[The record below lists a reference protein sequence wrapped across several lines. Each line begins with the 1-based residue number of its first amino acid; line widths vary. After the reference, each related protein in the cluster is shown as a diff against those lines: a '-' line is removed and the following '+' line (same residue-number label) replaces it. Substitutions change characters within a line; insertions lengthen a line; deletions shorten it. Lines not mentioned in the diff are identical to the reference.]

1 MSAFDPKRTLA
12 LTPPFGSPVLGATI
26 AIMGTRADVKRRK
39 FLGVLAGFAVGWP
52 HHLRAQQRA
61 TVGFLSSRSPIESES
76 ALTAFR
82 QGLKDN
88 GYAEGENIIIEYRWA
103 DGQYERLPN
112 LAKELVSRQVALIAA
127 TGDAVSALAAKAAT
141 TLIPIVFVIGGDP
154 VRFGLV
160 TSINRPGGNLTGVSL
175 VSSGLGAKRLGLLNE
190 LIPNAAVLGLLLNPE
205 NPNAEPEQ
213 QDVWQAAVT
222 LGKHIVIVNAR
233 TESDF
238 APAFAT
244 LAEEKAG
251 GLIVATDPFLLTR
264 RNEIVALAARHAI
277 PTMYQFRQFA
287 ISGGLMSYGT
297 DIIGAYRKAGE
308 YSGLILKG
316 DKLVQDLPVFQ
327 QTKLELVINLKTAKV
342 LGLNIPTNLLVFAD
356 EVIE

>member
-1 MSAFDPKRTLA
+1 MRRRELIA
-12 LTPPFGSPVLGATI
+12 LLGGA
-26 AIMGTRADVKRRK
+26 
-39 FLGVLAGFAVGWP
+39 AVVWP
-52 HHLRAQQRA
+52 ITAHSQQRA
-61 TVGFLSSRSPIESES
+61 KPVIGFLSSRSPAESES
-76 ALTAFR
+76 VVAAFR
-82 QGLKDN
+82 QGLKEN
-88 GYAEGENIIIEYRWA
+88 GYAEDENIAIEYLWA

-112 LAKELVSRQVALIAA
+112 LAKDLVARQVQLIAA

-141 TLIPIVFVIGGDP
+141 TSIPIVFVIGGDP
-154 VRFGLV
+154 VHFGLV
-160 TSINRPGGNLTGVSL
+160 ASINRPGGNLTGVSL

-213 QDVWQAAVT
+213 QDVQQAAIT
-222 LGKHIVIVNAR
+222 LGKRIVVVNAS
-233 TESDF
+233 TESNF

-251 GLIVATDPFLLTR
+251 GLIVATDPFLLSR
-264 RNEIVALAARHAI
+264 RDQIVALAARHSI

-316 DKLVQDLPVFQ
+316 EKLVQDLPVFQ
-327 QTKLELVINLKTAKV
+327 QTKLELVINLTTAKK
-342 LGLNIPTNLLVFAD
+342 LGLSIPSTLLVFAD
-356 EVIE
+356 QVIE

>member
-1 MSAFDPKRTLA
+1 
-12 LTPPFGSPVLGATI
+12 
-26 AIMGTRADVKRRK
+26 MGTRADVKRRK

-61 TVGFLSSRSPIESES
+61 TIGFLSSRSPAESES

-112 LAKELVSRQVALIAA
+112 LAKELVTRQVVLIAA

-141 TLIPIVFVIGGDP
+141 TSIPIVFVIGGDP

-160 TSINRPGGNLTGVSL
+160 TSINRPGGNVTGVSL

-213 QDVWQAAVT
+213 QDVRQAAVT

-244 LAEEKAG
+244 LTEEKAG
-251 GLIVATDPFLLTR
+251 GLIVATDPFLLSR

-287 ISGGLMSYGT
+287 IGGGLMSYGT

-308 YSGLILKG
+308 YSGAILKG
-316 DKLVQDLPVFQ
+316 DKVVQDLPVFQ
-327 QTKLELVINLKTAKV
+327 QTKLELVINQKTAKV